1 MNLPDRAGAREILT
15 LKLKKFL
22 TDFVEIMKEDFPQ
35 QLGGIVKDAQGITCL
50 QTLDS
55 ERAVIQIRKGEIII
69 TRAARKSEINVRVVL
84 SRDCLFKII
93 EGKLT
98 LAEAFYTKEFD
109 VVGDPLLLIRCYDM
123 WIRII
128 SIARTSPR
136 FYFLTYKLR

>member
-1 MNLPDRAGAREILT
+1 MT

-22 TDFVEIMKEDFPQ
+22 SDFIEIMKEDFPL
-35 QLGGIVKDAQGITCL
+35 QLRGIVKDARGITCL
-50 QTLDS
+50 QTLDN
-55 ERAVIQIRKGEIII
+55 EKAVIQTRKREIII
-69 TRAARKSEINVRVVL
+69 TKGAPKNEINARVVL

-109 VVGDPLLLIRCYDM
+109 VIGDPQTLLRCYEM

-136 FYFLTYKLR
+136 FHFLIYKLR

>member
-1 MNLPDRAGAREILT
+1 
-15 LKLKKFL
+15 
-22 TDFVEIMKEDFPQ
+22 MKEDYPQ
-35 QLGGIVKDAQGITCL
+35 QLREIVKDAQGITCL

-55 ERAVIQIRKGEIII
+55 ERAVIQIRKSEIKIS
-69 TRAARKSEINVRVVL
+69 RGAQNNEINVRVIL

-109 VVGDPLLLIRCYDM
+109 VIGDPIILLRCYDM

-136 FYFLTYKLR
+136 FSFLVYKLR

>member
-1 MNLPDRAGAREILT
+1 
-15 LKLKKFL
+15 
-22 TDFVEIMKEDFPQ
+22 MKEDFPQ
-35 QLGGIVKDAQGITCL
+35 QLGGIAKDAQGITCL

-55 ERAVIQIRKGEIII
+55 ERAVIQIRKGEIMI
-69 TRAARKSEINVRVVL
+69 TRGARKSEINARVIL

-93 EGKLT
+93 EGKQT

-109 VVGDPLLLIRCYDM
+109 VIGDPLILLRCYDM